1 MKRDDERNIILKYAD
16 QLSDSGRFLMAEKV
30 SKKQLDNA
38 NSNFAYILDLKDTH
52 LIAFCDGTE
61 NNSGKYGYVF
71 LDGLLIYKEAGGEN
85 ISIVY
90 SSIDSIEIKEDSA
103 SRDCDKKMLIKYH
116 SSIEEKDYT
125 YKLYAGYLN
134 KTPLKEMLMEL
145 CEYYKA
151 VNAERNKGKPEIVV
165 EKIVVNLTKEEKFD
179 LVKKYIPDIAGIYNY
194 YLGDNIPAKIL
205 KNVIKR
211 YDPRLKEEDIL
222 GLVDTSLFNSGKSGC
237 LFTVNKIYWTDSIG
251 SASCVKY
258 DDIDIV
264 FVMGDKLDDSE
275 NSLVMNMTY
284 DIYKS
289 FDIEYVE
296 VKKTPLCELLNQLK
310 SIRTI
315 KTEKQPSEDTNQTIS
330 SEIDSNSGSVD
341 LDKEADSVTI
351 DKKAQTAKEENI
363 SSHMSD
369 VDNICPTQ
377 RVWARCTSCG
387 EEIQIDSEK
396 DADICKLCGNPF
408 IVEKAIRYYQDTLE
422 KKDSFEMKNNI
433 NEEDIDEIK
442 QGISTMVSV
451 LEKVAAANG
460 NSQEENKKIGATV
473 RLDIAKFM
481 MYLSASDG
489 TIQWDEV
496 KMIIDICN
504 LEEDLT
510 PDNIGTY
517 IRKNNIYSKEFE
529 QTPPKILI
537 DFVNVDYE
545 LVKNGVDVFDFLEEN
560 LFKDMPFSRSIVFLF
575 ELIGKKLI
583 ESDGCV
589 SENEKQDFEIYINMM
604 KKYVDEN
611 AVGPKSPSTG
621 FVKK

>member
-1 MKRDDERNIILKYAD
+1 MSSGTFTLVYTLK
-16 QLSDSGRFLMAEKV
+16 LS
-30 SKKQLDNA
+30 
-38 NSNFAYILDLKDTH
+38 AY
-52 LIAFCDGTE
+52 
-61 NNSGKYGYVF
+61 
-71 LDGLLIYKEAGGEN
+71 
-85 ISIVY
+85 
-90 SSIDSIEIKEDSA
+90 
-103 SRDCDKKMLIKYH
+103 
-116 SSIEEKDYT
+116 
-125 YKLYAGYLN
+125 
-134 KTPLKEMLMEL
+134 
-145 CEYYKA
+145 
-151 VNAERNKGKPEIVV
+151 
-165 EKIVVNLTKEEKFD
+165 
-179 LVKKYIPDIAGIYNY
+179 
-194 YLGDNIPAKIL
+194 
-205 KNVIKR
+205 
-211 YDPRLKEEDIL
+211 
-222 GLVDTSLFNSGKSGC
+222 
-237 LFTVNKIYWTDSIG
+237 
-251 SASCVKY
+251 
-258 DDIDIV
+258 
-264 FVMGDKLDDSE
+264 
-275 NSLVMNMTY
+275 
-284 DIYKS
+284 
-289 FDIEYVE
+289 
-296 VKKTPLCELLNQLK
+296 KKTPLCELLNQLK

-451 LEKVAAANG
+451 LEKVATANG
-460 NSQEENKKIGATV
+460 NTQEENKKIGATV

-545 LVKNGVDVFDFLEEN
+545 LVKNGVDVFDLLEEN

-611 AVGPKSPSTG
+611 AVSPQSPSTG